1 MVASAEMH
9 EEDIDVLFAKWKTAM
24 TRGDIQTL
32 LSLITDDAEFWT
44 QGAAPVKGRNAVREL
59 FIAFFGTVSM
69 RQDFEETERVV
80 AGDIAFIRGFETNV
94 LTPRDGEGPVEVH
107 QRAFM
112 LLKRVDGKWHFA
124 RGMTNR
130 EQ

>member
-1 MVASAEMH
+1 MN
-9 EEDIDVLFAKWKTAM
+9 EDHAIDALFAEWKTAM
-24 TRGDIQTL
+24 TRGDVDTL

-44 QGAAPVKGRNAVREL
+44 HGAAPVKGRDAVRAL
-59 FIAFFGTVSM
+59 FVAFFSTVSM
-69 RQDFEETERVV
+69 RQEFEELERLVD
-80 AGDIAFIRGFETNV
+80 GDFAFVRGFETNV
-94 LTPRDGEGPVEVH
+94 LTPRTGEGPVEVH

-112 LLKRVDGKWHFA
+112 LLRCAGGKWRFA